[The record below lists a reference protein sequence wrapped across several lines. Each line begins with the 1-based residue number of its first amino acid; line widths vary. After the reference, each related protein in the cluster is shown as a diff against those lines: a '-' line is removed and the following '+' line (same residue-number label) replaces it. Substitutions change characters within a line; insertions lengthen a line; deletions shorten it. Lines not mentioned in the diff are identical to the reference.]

1 MSTRT
6 IELNLNES
14 GFLCNMIMTAY
25 MATKSPQDKE
35 GNLLMPEWLAELY
48 KKLAT
53 INDQMM
59 DEKPLEEQ
67 PSRII
72 LPKRIKKH

>member
-6 IELNLNES
+6 IELDLNET

-25 MATKSPQDKE
+25 MASNPPRDE
-35 GNLLMPEWLAELY
+35 AGNMLMPEWLRDLY
-48 KKLAT
+48 TKLAT

-59 DEKPLEEQ
+59 DELPKEET

-72 LPKRIKKH
+72 LPNHIKRH